1 MPLHV
6 RSVAVSIAVTCFF
19 GVSII
24 GWISGLSPF
33 TCCKRA
39 FIGGVIAYI
48 AGIWVVKAVNAIL
61 ISAMV
66 TNQMSQQKEKDS
78 DDRE

>member
-6 RSVAVSIAVTCFF
+6 RSIAVSIAVVCFF
-19 GVSII
+19 GLSLI

-39 FIGGVIAYI
+39 LVGAVLAYI
-48 AGIWVVKAVNAIL
+48 AVAWAVKAINAIL
-61 ISAMV
+61 INAMI
-66 TNQMSQQKEKDS
+66 TNQMNRQKEKNIGAKD
-78 DDRE
+78 

>member
-6 RSVAVSIAVTCFF
+6 KSIAVSIAVICFF
-19 GVSII
+19 GLSLI

-39 FIGGVIAYI
+39 LVGAVLAYI
-48 AGIWVVKAVNAIL
+48 AGAWAVRAINAIL
-61 ISAMV
+61 ISAMI
-66 TNQMSQQKEKDS
+66 TNQMNQKKEKNSGGRD
-78 DDRE
+78 

>member
-1 MPLHV
+1 MPLHIK
-6 RSVAVSIAVTCFF
+6 SIAVSIAVTCFF
-19 GVSII
+19 GVSLI

-39 FIGGVIAYI
+39 LVAAVLAYI
-48 AGIWVVKAVNAIL
+48 AGVWAVRGVNAIV

-66 TNQMSQQKEKDS
+66 TNQMNEKEEKDS
-78 DDRE
+78 DDRD

>member
-1 MPLHV
+1 MPLHIK
-6 RSVAVSIAVTCFF
+6 SVAVSIAVTCFF
-19 GVSII
+19 GVSFI

-39 FIGGVIAYI
+39 LLAAVLAYI
-48 AGIWVVKAVNAIL
+48 AGVWAVRGVNAIV

-66 TNQMSQQKEKDS
+66 TNQINEQEEKDS
-78 DDRE
+78 DDRD

>member
-1 MPLHV
+1 MPLHIK
-6 RSVAVSIAVTCFF
+6 SVAVSIAVTCFF
-19 GVSII
+19 GVSLI

-39 FIGGVIAYI
+39 LVGAVLAYI
-48 AGIWVVKAVNAIL
+48 AGAWAARGVNAIL

-66 TNQMSQQKEKDS
+66 ANQMNKQKEKDS
-78 DDRE
+78 DDRD

>member
-1 MPLHV
+1 MPLHIK
-6 RSVAVSIAVTCFF
+6 SVAVSIAVMCFF
-19 GVSII
+19 GVSFI

-39 FIGGVIAYI
+39 LLAAVLAYI
-48 AGIWVVKAVNAIL
+48 AGVWAVRGVNAIV

-66 TNQMSQQKEKDS
+66 TNQINEQEEKDS
-78 DDRE
+78 DDRD